1 MHTAPLL
8 DAQPALQLRSSLSF
22 QTLCALP
29 PQNRRLPGLR
39 DVTTTTFWTL
49 TLATLASHH
58 PRISWFV
65 SCQAE
70 RQIQLLL
77 RCQVAVVHVDHQLLN
92 ENRLA
97 GSDCLFPKHN
107 KNMQRLITFIHINE
121 DPRVVELVVFCI
133 FHHSHLMSSQQ
144 HCLSSKFCS
153 CSKAR
158 PNKPMLRPEQRAIPS
173 SNPDRPMIRSTK
185 HAPSPWPGRLTN
197 QSCNVRKCVLE
208 RKKEKQGRQKAVPK
222 TGQRLCVQN
231 LLCHLRRAT
240 SALPAAPSFR
250 HSAAAQPRSATR
262 SSAAQGS
269 RGVAAPARTGA
280 L

>member
-1 MHTAPLL
+1 MWIDDAYSTAPRCSTSSPTSLL
-8 DAQPALQLRSSLSF
+8 FVVSDAVRFATSEP
-22 QTLCALP
+22 QTSGTPGMSRP
-29 PQNRRLPGLR
+29 PR
-39 DVTTTTFWTL
+39 FWTL

-77 RCQVAVVHVDHQLLN
+77 RCQVAVVHVDHQILN

-107 KNMQRLITFIHINE
+107 KNMQRLITLIHINE
-121 DPRVVELVVFCI
+121 DPRVVELVGVVFCI

-173 SNPDRPMIRSTK
+173 SN
-185 HAPSPWPGRLTN
+185 
-197 QSCNVRKCVLE
+197 
-208 RKKEKQGRQKAVPK
+208 
-222 TGQRLCVQN
+222 
-231 LLCHLRRAT
+231 
-240 SALPAAPSFR
+240 
-250 HSAAAQPRSATR
+250 
-262 SSAAQGS
+262 
-269 RGVAAPARTGA
+269 RTFP
-280 L
+280 

>member
-1 MHTAPLL
+1 MLNQLSNFAPLC
-8 DAQPALQLRSSLSF
+8 RF
-22 QTLCALP
+22 RRCALCHL
-29 PQNRRLPGLR
+29 RTADFRDSR

-121 DPRVVELVVFCI
+121 DPRVVELVGFVFCI

-153 CSKAR
+153 CSKAP

-173 SNPDRPMIRSTK
+173 SNPDLPVIRSTK
-185 HAPSPWPGRLTN
+185 HAPGPFAWEAYEPKLQSP
-197 QSCNVRKCVLE
+197 
-208 RKKEKQGRQKAVPK
+208 
-222 TGQRLCVQN
+222 
-231 LLCHLRRAT
+231 
-240 SALPAAPSFR
+240 
-250 HSAAAQPRSATR
+250 
-262 SSAAQGS
+262 
-269 RGVAAPARTGA
+269 
-280 L
+280 